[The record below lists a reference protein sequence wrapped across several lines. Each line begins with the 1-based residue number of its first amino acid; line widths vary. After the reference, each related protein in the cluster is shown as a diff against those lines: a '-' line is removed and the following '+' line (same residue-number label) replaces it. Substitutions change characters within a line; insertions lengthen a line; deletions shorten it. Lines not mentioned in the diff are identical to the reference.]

1 MFAEEGHGSRDHAPD
16 SAQQEEPVG
25 KTATI
30 ALGTVLVVI
39 GAVFT
44 FQGLGYLGGS
54 AMTGVTLW
62 AIVGPVVALVG
73 LALIARSVRTRPHG

>member
-1 MFAEEGHGSRDHAPD
+1 MSKLAGI
-16 SAQQEEPVG
+16 V
-25 KTATI
+25 
-30 ALGTVLVVI
+30 LGAVLVVV

-62 AIVGPVVALVG
+62 AVVGPIVAIVGLV
-73 LALIARSVRTRPHG
+73 LLVSSARSRPPG